1 MNKETYLI
9 HKYYNSNNNS
19 NNILEMIPNEP
30 STTYIETI
38 PKVFASGS
46 CRLVRVIDN
55 GHSRIEPIHSMFTN
69 FYGINF
75 LGKLHNVKQHIQFIK
90 FIKDDIIIPP
100 NILKLFL
107 TSYGTYKGS
116 ESGMENK
123 ELLPIKKSTI
133 KEQFNNCKYY
143 IFEICSIKLY
153 EKDGHQVQ
161 FELTDD
167 YNLTIQTEEDLYNDL
182 IILRSLIPENKQ
194 IILQV
199 HFRPNIIHNDPSKVI
214 KNREIIF
221 NVINKFCKEN
231 KNTSIFDINNIIK
244 EDISLYDGHEHVTNY
259 KLIFDYLY
267 VNFLNK

>member
-1 MNKETYLI
+1 MNKETYLL
-9 HKYYNSNNNS
+9 HTFYNSLNNTE
-19 NNILEMIPNEP
+19 NILEIKSNEP
-30 STTYIETI
+30 SISYIETI

-55 GHSRIEPIHSMFTN
+55 GYSKIEPIHSMFTN

-100 NILKLFL
+100 NILRSFL
-107 TSYGTYKGS
+107 TSYGTYNGS
-116 ESGMENK
+116 ESEMENK
-123 ELLPIKKSTI
+123 ELLPLKKSII

-161 FELTDD
+161 FELTKD

-199 HFRPNIIHNDPSKVI
+199 PFRPNIIHNDPSKVI
-214 KNREIIF
+214 KNREIIY

-244 EDISLYDGHEHVTNY
+244 EDISLYDGFGHVTNY
-259 KLIFDYLY
+259 RLIFDYLY
-267 VNFLNK
+267 INFLNK